1 MGSGNFK
8 TARETVRGGQ
18 IMNDFKD
25 GIADALLYGN
35 MRENN
40 ISDMY
45 KQGYDF
51 GITIYCQL
59 KEQD

>member
-1 MGSGNFK
+1 MEVAKAMITLLFIPRSK
-8 TARETVRGGQ
+8 T
-18 IMNDFKD
+18 MNDFKD

-35 MRENN
+35 MKENN
-40 ISDMY
+40 VSDMY

-51 GITIYCQL
+51 GITIYCEL

>member
-1 MGSGNFK
+1 M
-8 TARETVRGGQ
+8 
-18 IMNDFKD
+18 IDFKD
-25 GIADALLYGN
+25 GIADALIYGN

-51 GITIYCQL
+51 GITIYCQQE
-59 KEQD
+59 EQD

>member
-1 MGSGNFK
+1 MK
-8 TARETVRGGQ
+8 
-18 IMNDFKD
+18 DFKD

-40 ISDMY
+40 ISYMY

-59 KEQD
+59 KEQE

>member
-1 MGSGNFK
+1 
-8 TARETVRGGQ
+8 
-18 IMNDFKD
+18 MNDFKN

-59 KEQD
+59 KEQDNE